1 VEGWN
6 PMVWMDPIGNSGWDN
21 SIQTLRNAMMEQLNC
36 SSEGACNAAC
46 VSMNCD
52 PVANTVTAHIATYL
66 NVEEM
71 HQYGAADILIIP
83 KWGGGATQGGNLY
96 NTAAAYAA
104 LTPSLHPFLQLLPNC
119 GHVCDT
125 YTNASPSEI
134 DAMNFL
140 LKTAQTTSGGLSGS
154 SFGSF

>member
-1 VEGWN
+1 
-6 PMVWMDPIGNSGWDN
+6 
-21 SIQTLRNAMMEQLNC
+21 
-36 SSEGACNAAC
+36 
-46 VSMNCD
+46 MNCD

-96 NTAAAYAA
+96 DTAAAYAA